1 MRLSPVT
8 WLVASAV
15 VLIAAFVGST
25 LLVERNARRL
35 DERAADIAII
45 AAPSVTALAATRT
58 EMRHLEIGA
67 GHYLGA
73 RIAGLSFDR
82 SKFDGWRAAVNH
94 QLDVYAAIPFYPDER
109 PAFLRLMAAK
119 GRLYDDLDHALE
131 LIDERRFSDAR
142 VFMLDTIDRDG
153 EEIDALLAK
162 LITINNTHAVA
173 NAREITELRQR
184 NRFFA
189 VLLDGAAVLLAA
201 VLLGAAVRAA
211 RLYQRAVDE
220 QRRLAE
226 ARANELGHFAE
237 RVAHDL
243 KAPLASVLL
252 GTSLA
257 AARPSETQ
265 RTLQKIQRTSRLMN
279 EMIDA
284 LLTVARVEPP
294 TPRAPCTSVA
304 AVLDVLVDEV
314 RPSAEAAGATLRTEP
329 YPATATVA
337 CSAGVLASILS
348 NILQNA
354 VKYIRGSAGER
365 VITVRVHE
373 RDHHTRFE
381 IDDTGPGLPPE
392 LEDHVFERYV
402 RGEESTGLGLGL
414 ATVKRLVEGVGG
426 KLGVRSRP
434 GCGSCFWVD
443 LPCAAP
449 TATDEL
455 RAGG

>member
-1 MRLSPVT
+1 MRVSPVI
-8 WLVASAV
+8 WLVSIAV

-25 LLVERNARRL
+25 LLIERNARLL
-35 DERAADIAII
+35 DERAADIAIV

-73 RIAGLSFDR
+73 RIAGRPFDR

-94 QLDVYAAIPFYPDER
+94 QLDVYGAIPFYPDER
-109 PAFLRLMAAK
+109 PVFLQLVTTK
-119 GRLYDDLDHALE
+119 GRLYGDLDHVLA
-131 LIDERRFSDAR
+131 LIDERRINDAR
-142 VFMLDTIDRDG
+142 SFMLDTIDRDG
-153 EEIDALLAK
+153 EEIDALLAR
-162 LITINNTHAVA
+162 LITINNDHAVA
-173 NAREITELRQR
+173 DAHELTTLRQR
-184 NRFFA
+184 NGFFA
-189 VLLDGAAVLLAA
+189 VLLDGAAMLLAA
-201 VLLGAAVRAA
+201 VLLGAAIRAA
-211 RLYQRAVDE
+211 RLYQRTVE
-220 QRRLAE
+220 EKRRLAE
-226 ARANELGHFAE
+226 ARASELGHFAA

-257 AARPSETQ
+257 TAYPSETQ

-304 AVLDVLVDEV
+304 NVLDVLIDEV
-314 RPSAEAAGATLRTEP
+314 RPSAEAAGAALRMEP

-348 NILQNA
+348 NILRNA
-354 VKYIRGSAGER
+354 VKYIGGGSGER
-365 VITVRVHE
+365 IITVRVHE

-381 IDDTGPGLPPE
+381 VDDTGPGVPPE
-392 LEDHVFERYV
+392 LEEHVFERYV

-426 KLGVRSRP
+426 RFGVRSRP
-434 GCGSCFWVD
+434 GCGSCFWVE
-443 LPCAAP
+443 LPCAPDAASDL
-449 TATDEL
+449 TA
-455 RAGG
+455 RA